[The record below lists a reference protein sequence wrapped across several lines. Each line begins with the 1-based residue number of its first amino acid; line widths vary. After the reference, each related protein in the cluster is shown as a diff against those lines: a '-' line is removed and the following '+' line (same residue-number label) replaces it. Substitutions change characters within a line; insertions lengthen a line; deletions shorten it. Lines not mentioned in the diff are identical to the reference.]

1 MVASALTRGLRPLTH
16 GSSSPRGPSQH
27 VQRFFSA
34 HLQEDWVAEHLC
46 TPSLTSADVSYL
58 PVSPL
63 SSHFPCV
70 ELCDAYRTDLR
81 SWRTLL
87 GRRHAL
93 RAPVTAASSG
103 AGPVVSPQRRVAAPV
118 LCPCGVAPR
127 SSTAR
132 IAWGAQ
138 RWPHA
143 CLSSPCFSGRAPP
156 EGPESVLAAQA
167 PQGLR
172 GRVWGSSSR
181 KPLPAVPVSTAVSVS
196 APAGVAEPASLND
209 ITSWHPSVKE
219 RPPVFLFLLL

>member
-1 MVASALTRGLRPLTH
+1 MSSVSFQRTCRRTGSRNTCVPLASPALTSPTCL
-16 GSSSPRGPSQH
+16 SPR
-27 VQRFFSA
+27 
-34 HLQEDWVAEHLC
+34 
-46 TPSLTSADVSYL
+46 
-58 PVSPL
+58 SP
-63 SSHFPCV
+63 HFPCV

-103 AGPVVSPQRRVAAPV
+103 AGPVVSPQWRVAAPV

>member
-1 MVASALTRGLRPLTH
+1 MKMKTQKGKNESNTGIILFNRDFLEV
-16 GSSSPRGPSQH
+16 
-27 VQRFFSA
+27 
-34 HLQEDWVAEHLC
+34 
-46 TPSLTSADVSYL
+46 
-58 PVSPL
+58 
-63 SSHFPCV
+63 V
-70 ELCDAYRTDLR
+70 EIFLM
-81 SWRTLL
+81 
-87 GRRHAL
+87 
-93 RAPVTAASSG
+93 
-103 AGPVVSPQRRVAAPV
+103 

-127 SSTAR
+127 SSTAL